1 MEELERLIN
10 LDGWRDDLRKEK
22 ARVLM
27 RLLKSS
33 VNELGHHIYSGGL
46 QPFAYKLVEWYVD
59 EILKLMREELMAQ
72 VVAMARAREGGKSEP
87 SG

>member
-10 LDGWRDDLRKEK
+10 LDGWKNNLRKEK

-27 RLLKSS
+27 GLLKSS
-33 VNELGHHIYSGGL
+33 VNELGYHVYSGGF
-46 QPFAYKLVEWYVD
+46 QPFAHKLIEWYVD

-72 VVAMARAREGGKSEP
+72 VLHSGEGQRNG
-87 SG
+87 